1 MKSKPVHVI
10 LNPASAGGKTGRN
23 QNRILRAIEERF
35 GPFSLAVTRKPLD
48 AMYSS
53 ARAAADGAG
62 VVLVVGGDG
71 TIQEAV
77 NGLFRN
83 GSARNHAC
91 ELAVLSSGT
100 GGGFAQSLGIPRDI
114 RDQVEI
120 AAGKR
125 ISCIDVGK
133 LRCAGFD
140 GAPVTRY
147 FVNECQIGI
156 GGEVVRRVRHKHKSF
171 GGLLAFGAATVFTV
185 FQHQNQ
191 AMTISADNFER
202 SGLFCGVAVAN
213 GAFTGGGM
221 NLAPGACMNDHVL
234 DLLVIS
240 DLTVRERL
248 RYFPM
253 IYSGAHVRSPRFS
266 YSKVSSVTLQSNAPV
281 LVAADG
287 ELLGTTP
294 CTIATIPS
302 ALNVRC

>member
-1 MKSKPVHVI
+1 MKSTPVHVI
-10 LNPASAGGKTGRN
+10 LNPASAGGRTGRN
-23 QNRILRAIEERF
+23 QGQILRALESRF
-35 GPFSLAVTRKPLD
+35 GSVSLTRTCKPLD

-53 ARAAADGAG
+53 ARALENGAR
-62 VVLVVGGDG
+62 VILVVGGDG

-77 NGLFRN
+77 NGLFCN
-83 GSARNHAC
+83 GSARNQAF

-100 GGGFAQSLGIPRDI
+100 GCGFAQSLGIPRDMG
-114 RDQVEI
+114 DQVKI

-125 ISCIDVGK
+125 MSCVDIGK
-133 LRCAGFD
+133 LRYTRFD
-140 GAPVTRY
+140 GTAATRY

-156 GGEVVRRVRHKHKSF
+156 GGDVVRRVQHRHKSF
-171 GGLLAFGAATVFTV
+171 GGLLAFGAATVLAV

-191 AMTISADNFER
+191 AMTISADGRER
-202 SGLFCGVAVAN
+202 SGMFCGVAVAN

-221 NLAPGACMNDHVL
+221 NLAPSASLNDHLL
-234 DLLVIS
+234 DLLVMS
-240 DLTVRERL
+240 DLSVRERL

-253 IYSGAHVRSPRFS
+253 IYSGAHVRSSRFS
-266 YSKVSSVTLQSNAPV
+266 YSKVFSVTLQSDSPV

-294 CTIATIPS
+294 CTIETIPS